1 MSLHPLI
8 DLANDKEVRKAAGFR
23 GVAAELGGEA
33 LAEKYREEL
42 ANAPRRSD
50 AGKRHLVG
58 YNTRLAASR
67 RASRDAEH
75 LSIALLRHC
84 LETGAGLVL
93 PEEGGTLDLI
103 HSQVALKSAAADKS
117 LGDADPNRGVG
128 NIDLL
133 GIGPGDRT
141 AVIQV
146 KYAAP
151 SATRGGTGDTPLR
164 ALLEALAHAAIATAN
179 REAIQ
184 SEVTAKGGR
193 TMAEA
198 PPIVVLL
205 GSPRYWQLCRK
216 REAQKGA
223 AWIKEMER
231 LAREIEEALGVTVVY
246 AGCQLEGDPGWS
258 YPDGSPV
265 LDAPPRLVRA
275 WEYGAGKVRPKPRPR
290 PKVID
295 PADVP
300 VEPDLSR
307 PVRDYAISG
316 SFSSGDR
323 INHPTLGLG
332 VVQGGAGNGKIFVLF
347 GEKKSLLIHERATSS
362 APASS
367 SPLSG
372 APD

>member
-1 MSLHPLI
+1 VSLHPLI
-8 DLANDKEVRKAAGFR
+8 DLSNEKEVRKAAGFR
-23 GVAAELGGEA
+23 VFATGLVGEA
-33 LAEKYREEL
+33 LAGKYSEEL

-50 AGKRHLVG
+50 AGKRHLVA

-67 RASRDAEH
+67 NAARDAEH
-75 LSIALLRHC
+75 LSIALVRHC
-84 LETGAGLVL
+84 VETGAGLAL
-93 PEEGGTLDLI
+93 PEDAGTLDLI
-103 HSQVALKSAAADKS
+103 HCQVALKSAAEEKEK
-117 LGDADPNRGVG
+117 GDADPNRGVG
-128 NIDLL
+128 KIDLL
-133 GIGPGDRT
+133 GIGPDDRM

-164 ALLEALAHAAIATAN
+164 ALLETLAHAAIASAN

-184 SEVTAKGGR
+184 SEVTAKGGG
-193 TMAEA
+193 TLADK

-205 GSPRYWQLCRK
+205 GTPRYWQLCRK

-231 LAREIEEALGVTVVY
+231 LAKEIEEACGVTVIF
-246 AGCQLEGDPGWS
+246 ASCQLEGDPGWS
-258 YPDGSPV
+258 YPDNSPV

-275 WEYGAGKVRPKPRPR
+275 WEHGAGKVRPKPRPR

-295 PADVP
+295 PADLP
-300 VEPDLSR
+300 VEPDMTR

-316 SFSSGDR
+316 SFDSGDR

-347 GEKKSLLIHERATSS
+347 GEKKSLLIHERAAS
-362 APASS
+362 AGRVAS

>member
-23 GVAAELGGEA
+23 GVAAGLGGEA
-33 LAEKYREEL
+33 LAEKYREEF

-50 AGKRHLVG
+50 AGKRHLVA

-67 RASRDAEH
+67 RSSRDSEH

-84 LETGAGLVL
+84 ADAGAGLAL
-93 PEEGGTLDLI
+93 PDEAGTLDLI
-103 HSQVALKSAAADKS
+103 HSQVELKSAAEVKEQ
-117 LGDADPNRGVG
+117 GDADPNKGVG
-128 NIDLL
+128 KIDLL
-133 GIGPGDRT
+133 GIGPDDRM
-141 AVIQV
+141 AVVEV

-164 ALLEALAHAAIATAN
+164 ALLGALAHAAIAAAN

-184 SEVTAKGGR
+184 AEVTAKGGR
-193 TMAEA
+193 VLSDA

-205 GSPRYWQLCRK
+205 GTPRYWQLCRK

-231 LAREIEEALGVTVVY
+231 LAKEIEEALGVTVIY

-258 YPDGSPV
+258 YADDSPA
-265 LDAPPRLVRA
+265 LDAAPRLVRA
-275 WEYGAGKVRPKPRPR
+275 WEHGAGRVRPKPRPR

-295 PADVP
+295 PADLP
-300 VEPDLSR
+300 VEADLSR
-307 PVRDYAISG
+307 PIQDYAISG
-316 SFSSGDR
+316 SFGAGDR
-323 INHPTLGLG
+323 INHPTLGQG
-332 VVQGGAGNGKIFVLF
+332 VVQGGAGNGKITVLF
-347 GEKKSLLIHERATSS
+347 GEKRSLLIHERASS
-362 APASS
+362 SGPVAS

>member
-23 GVAAELGGEA
+23 GVAAELSGEA

-67 RASRDAEH
+67 QPSRDAEH

-84 LETGAGLVL
+84 LESGAGLAL

-103 HSQVALKSAAADKS
+103 HSQVALKSAAEDKS
-117 LGDADPNRGVG
+117 KGDADPNRGVG
-128 NIDLL
+128 KIDLL
-133 GIGPGDRT
+133 GIGPGDRM

-164 ALLEALAHAAIATAN
+164 ALLETLGHAAIATAN
-179 REAIQ
+179 RGAIQ

-231 LAREIEEALGVTVVY
+231 LAREIEEAFGVTVIY

-265 LDAPPRLVRA
+265 LDVPPRLVRA
-275 WEYGAGKVRPKPRPR
+275 WEYGAGRVRAKPRPR

-316 SFSSGDR
+316 SFSAGDR

-372 APD
+372 VSD